1 MAHVAA
7 KKNGPAIWLPLLACF
22 FWLVFTLALYRQA
35 VRVDEAHRL
44 ELEHTRLSTV
54 ARQLMD
60 ARNWNAAHGGVYVL
74 KSAYGQPNPWLPEA
88 ERTVETADG
97 RTLVLMNP
105 AYMSRQLAERNSQP
119 GIGISIINNVPLR
132 PENKADAWESDAL
145 G

>member
-60 ARNWNAAHGGVYVL
+60 ARNWNAA
-74 KSAYGQPNPWLPEA
+74 P
-88 ERTVETADG
+88 TAAS
-97 RTLVLMNP
+97 MC
-105 AYMSRQLAERNSQP
+105 
-119 GIGISIINNVPLR
+119 
-132 PENKADAWESDAL
+132 
-145 G
+145 